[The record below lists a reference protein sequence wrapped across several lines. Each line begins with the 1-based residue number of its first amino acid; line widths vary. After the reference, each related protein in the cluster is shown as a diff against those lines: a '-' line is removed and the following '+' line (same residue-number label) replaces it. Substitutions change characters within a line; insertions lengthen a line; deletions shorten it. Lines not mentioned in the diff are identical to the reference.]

1 MIKINKRIV
10 PIALAVCLTVS
21 SASAAAPAYS
31 TTASAKSYVYVA
43 ASGNG
48 ECYHISKNCS
58 RMRGRGDA
66 WLKRQRKQRKD
77 RATVPARN
85 ATDNV
90 NMKKKRMRN
99 KQR

>member
-48 ECYHISKNCS
+48 ACYHTSKNCS
-58 RMRGRGDA
+58 RMRGRVVKKTKKA
-66 WLKRQRKQRKD
+66 AKRQ
-77 RATVPARN
+77 ATVPARN

>member
-10 PIALAVCLTVS
+10 SIALAVCLTVS

-48 ECYHISKNCS
+48 ECYHTSKNCS
-58 RMRGRGDA
+58 RMRGRVVKKRKKA
-66 WLKRQRKQRKD
+66 AKRQGY
-77 RATVPARN
+77 RAC
-85 ATDNV
+85 
-90 NMKKKRMRN
+90 KKCYR
-99 KQR
+99 

>member
-10 PIALAVCLTVS
+10 SIALAVCLTVS

-48 ECYHISKNCS
+48 ECYHTSKNCS
-58 RMRGRGDA
+58 RMRGRVVKKTKKA
-66 WLKRQRKQRKD
+66 AKRQGY
-77 RATVPARN
+77 RAC
-85 ATDNV
+85 
-90 NMKKKRMRN
+90 KKCYR
-99 KQR
+99 

>member
-43 ASGNG
+43 A
-48 ECYHISKNCS
+48 CYHTSKNCS
-58 RMRGRGDA
+58 RMRGRVVKKTKKA
-66 WLKRQRKQRKD
+66 AKRQGY
-77 RATVPARN
+77 RAC
-85 ATDNV
+85 
-90 NMKKKRMRN
+90 KKCYR
-99 KQR
+99 

>member
-48 ECYHISKNCS
+48 ACYHTSKNCS
-58 RMRGRGDA
+58 RMRGR
-66 WLKRQRKQRKD
+66 
-77 RATVPARN
+77 V
-85 ATDNV
+85 V
-90 NMKKKRMRN
+90 KKVLILN
-99 KQR
+99 TW